1 MDFLWFHLLESLAR
15 SAQGYR
21 LSLTSERHIRERC
34 YVRIYS
40 FRVGRYVQGCIPER
54 SCTSFLGQRNT
65 LARVNP
71 GSPASPGNLSVRHLF
86 RSHASP
92 TSLLD
97 QRSRQEKSPLRGA
110 SCFARKRCAK
120 PKGQRTALRRRNEDE
135 HCEDFGRCSQRREF
149 IHGLN
154 PVLSDPSLDASG
166 RSLQRLWRVEAN
178 SV

>member
-1 MDFLWFHLLESLAR
+1 MLESLAR
-15 SAQGYR
+15 SAQGHR
-21 LSLTSERHIRERC
+21 LSLRSERHIRERC
-34 YVRIYS
+34 YVGIYS
-40 FRVGRYVQGCIPER
+40 FRVGTFRVVPER
-54 SCTSFLGQRNT
+54 SCTLFLGQRKT

-71 GSPASPGNLSVRHLF
+71 SSPASPGNLSVRHLF
-86 RSHASP
+86 RSYASP
-92 TSLLD
+92 TSLRLRSGHALLD
-97 QRSRQEKSPLRGA
+97 QRSRQERSPLRGA
-110 SCFARKRCAK
+110 ACFARKRWAK
-120 PKGQRTALRRRNEDE
+120 PKGQRTALRRRDEDE